1 MQCREMEWVEMTK
14 WRNSSKSSRKEK
26 SHDCVQYGAAC
37 ATFVGENIFVG
48 PLLLKHISS
57 IVYS

>member
-1 MQCREMEWVEMTK
+1 MTK

>member
-1 MQCREMEWVEMTK
+1 MAQHVLF
-14 WRNSSKSSRKEK
+14 S
-26 SHDCVQYGAAC
+26 G